1 MVQELLGEGTFAKV
15 FKATLKQEKPPAP
28 VSVIFHI
35 VVIVIIKKFIP
46 MRIGKRPHISPKSLK
61 IHQILLLYITMICF
75 IFVVK

>member
-35 VVIVIIKKFIP
+35 VVIVI
-46 MRIGKRPHISPKSLK
+46 MRIGKDLTFHLN
-61 IHQILLLYITMICF
+61 L
-75 IFVVK
+75 

>member
-35 VVIVIIKKFIP
+35 VVIVI
-46 MRIGKRPHISPKSLK
+46 MRIGKRPHISPKPLK
-61 IHQILLLYITMICF
+61 IDQILLLYITMICF